1 MKKLLSL
8 ILTFACLVAF
18 GTQTIFASSL
28 SFKKGD
34 VKDNFSLIEGVEYEK
49 FQATSV
55 NDEGKSGNQQVNMVT
70 VSPMSGAKV
79 VTWAIPNVNGIKAST
94 VMQMAL
100 DYEAKHPEYMVIA
113 AINDDYFGSD
123 SITKVFQMRNQS
135 VVDGVVYRDESMYSN
150 MYCVGV
156 DDNLGYKIA
165 SRGEKL
171 PTTEKYILDIYDVN
185 GLTIVKSIELD
196 GFNVA
201 PEANQTT
208 VCYGLSESITS
219 SVAEIFNIDA
229 TSKSRLTSYF
239 YIAGKSVGRT
249 DATDKDTP
257 AVLTTDVEIANYLDS
272 GCQVRVSKKIAGAWA
287 NYNSVF
293 GAGAQTLRNGE
304 ILSAQEIGDYG
315 LDHVTLRHPRTSI
328 GFKADGSCV
337 LMVIDGRQDNMDG
350 VSERENA
357 LALQQL
363 GCVDAFNLD
372 GGGSSTFIIRK
383 NGVLTVV
390 NSPSDGGERSDAN
403 CVLVVAPRTNIDIEA
418 SSKENADGTATISG
432 QASIEAL
439 NGFSYESSEIYING
453 MPTGQSAESFEING
467 LQTGRTYN
475 LSVMLIYKSGSSN
488 VGKCFYSED
497 IEVGGE
503 ESDKLV
509 TPKIN
514 GLTVEQ
520 QTRGFKVNI
529 SVSDPSFAITKMTVV
544 YNDGKTRTVARRTAD
559 GYTISVFND
568 TAKEYNFSLEY
579 SYRTEINNPIDEVL
593 ENALTYRHN
602 MEEEHKHEFVD
613 GKCECGEIDPNYEA
627 PHEHEF
633 VDGKCEC
640 GESDPNY
647 VEHEHEF
654 VDGECECGE
663 IDPDYE
669 EHEHEFVD
677 GECECGETDP
687 DYEKPNNNGSQ
698 SGGMNCAMGFVA
710 LLPIIGAAAL
720 LLIKKRK

>member
-1 MKKLLSL
+1 MKKLLTF
-8 ILTFACLVAF
+8 ILTIACLVAF
-18 GTQTIFASSL
+18 GTQTVFASSL
-28 SFKKGD
+28 SFKKGE
-34 VKDNFSLIEGVEYEK
+34 VKDSFALINGVDYEK
-49 FQATSV
+49 FSATSV
-55 NDEGKSGNQQVNMVT
+55 NDEGVSGSQQVNMVT

-135 VVDGVVYRDESMYSN
+135 VVDGVVYRDTSMYNN

-165 SRGEKL
+165 ARGEKL
-171 PTTEKYILDIYDVN
+171 PTTEKYVLDIYDVN

-208 VCYGLSESITS
+208 VCYGLSESISS

-239 YIAGKSVGRT
+239 YIAGKASGRT
-249 DATDKDTP
+249 DKTNSEIP

-272 GCQVRVSKKIAGAWA
+272 GCQVRISKKIAGDWA
-287 NYNSVF
+287 NYKSVF
-293 GAGAQTLRNGE
+293 GAGAQTLRDGE
-304 ILSAQEIGDYG
+304 LLTAEEIGDYG
-315 LDHVTLRHPRTSI
+315 LDHVKLRHPRTTI

-337 LMVIDGRQDNMDG
+337 LMVIDGRQDGMDG

-390 NSPSDGGERSDAN
+390 NSPSDGSERSDAN
-403 CVLVVAPRTNIDIEA
+403 CVLVVAPRTNIDINA
-418 SSKENADGTATISG
+418 TSKENADGTATISG
-432 QASIEAL
+432 TASIEAL

-453 MPTGQSAESFEING
+453 MPTGQSAESFEIAG

-475 LSVMLIYKSGSSN
+475 LSVMLIYKSGASN
-488 VGKCFYSED
+488 VGKCFYNEN
-497 IEVGGE
+497 IEVGGK
-503 ESDKLV
+503 ESDKLQ
-509 TPKIN
+509 TPTIN
-514 GLTVEQ
+514 GLTVEKQ
-520 QTRGFKVNI
+520 ARGFKVNI
-529 SVSDPSFAITKMTVV
+529 SVSDPSFAITKMNVI
-544 YNDGKTRTVARRTAD
+544 YNDGKTSTVARRVAG
-559 GYTISVFND
+559 GYSITIFND

-579 SYRTEINNPIDEVL
+579 SYRTEINNPVDELL
-593 ENALTYRHN
+593 ENALIYRHN
-602 MEEEHKHEFVD
+602 MEEE
-613 GKCECGEIDPNYEA
+613 

-640 GESDPNY
+640 GEVDPNWEAPHEHEF
-647 VEHEHEF
+647 VNGKCECGEVDPNWEAPHEHEFVNGKCECGEIDPEHEHEY

-663 IDPDYE
+663 KEPTE
-669 EHEHEFVD
+669 
-677 GECECGETDP
+677 GKP
-687 DYEKPNNNGSQ
+687 QNPNNGV
-698 SGGMNCAMGFVA
+698 GMNCSMGFVA
-710 LLPIIGAAAL
+710 LLPLIGAAAL
-720 LLIKKRK
+720 LLIKRRK